1 MLRSNSKQ
9 SEESVCSQSWKRKEA
24 YGGEDLQKRK
34 VLSLKWTS
42 EGVMEY

>member
-24 YGGEDLQKRK
+24 YGFAEKEG
-34 VLSLKWTS
+34 LSLKWTS